1 MKKLKNYQPSY
12 SASYLMALTKVE
24 LIEHIRILEHNINV
38 QEEQIENQKKY
49 IEELQRKICI
59 LASGK

>member
-12 SASYLMALTKVE
+12 SASYLMTLTKME
-24 LIEHIRILEHNINV
+24 LIEQIRILEHNINV

-49 IEELQRKICI
+49 MKELLKQE
-59 LASGK
+59 GK